1 MDVSYN
7 YYIYVDL
14 DVQQGIKETSIVY
27 YTSQVS
33 FDPKMNI
40 RNGISLKKNALSVII
55 VTDMFFNYND
65 YGIHQDEL
73 RTTNTRHT

>member
-1 MDVSYN
+1 
-7 YYIYVDL
+7 
-14 DVQQGIKETSIVY
+14 
-27 YTSQVS
+27 
-33 FDPKMNI
+33 MNI

-73 RTTNTRHT
+73 RTTNTRNT